1 MTSRKVRQRRIGA
14 IISTAA
20 VVSLTAACA
29 TSATDSAPAAS
40 SAPAATAAAS
50 SAASAAS
57 SAAASGSAQACAPG
71 DDLTV
76 GLLTP
81 MTGFAANY
89 GPEAAAG
96 LQQALDEAGSTAGGR
111 KITVI
116 TADEDVTDPSQ
127 TLERLKQMVES
138 DGADV
143 IVGPI
148 FGSTQQ
154 AVAAY
159 LKQQNVPMFT
169 MLGGG
174 ENLAGEGTGFLWPAA
189 DNRTAAPLGTYAA
202 EDLGYKKIA
211 TLAPDYA
218 YGHDAIDGITKAF
231 EAAGGTVA
239 QQQWVPLGTTDMLQ
253 YATKLDQSVDAL
265 AMWLVPSDAAA
276 FIKEYRN
283 LGIKVPLLLFQG
295 IFDPTYQEMGDQVQ
309 GEIGLNEY
317 NHLLDNPANA
327 AFTEAYAAANDGA
340 IPNQTTAFAYQVGRN
355 IVTALDADCGDATTQ
370 GLRTALA
377 DLPLDTV
384 IGAAHYNADGMAVS
398 NRVVVKATKG
408 ADGRYEWEPVKTYE
422 NVG

>member
-1 MTSRKVRQRRIGA
+1 MTSAAGTRRRFGA
-14 IISTAA
+14 LMSTVA

-29 TSATDSAPAAS
+29 TGAADSAPAAS
-40 SAPAATAAAS
+40 SKPAA
-50 SAASAAS
+50 SAAAS
-57 SAAASGSAQACAPG
+57 SAAASGSASALACAPG
-71 DDLTV
+71 EDLTI

-81 MTGFAANY
+81 LTGFAANY

-96 LQQALDEAGSTAGGR
+96 LTQALVESANAAGGR
-111 KITVI
+111 TITVV

-127 TLERLKQMVES
+127 TLERLKQMVET
-138 DGADV
+138 DGADI

-169 MLGGG
+169 ILGGG

-202 EDLGYKKIA
+202 EDLGYKKVA

-253 YATKLDQSVDAL
+253 YATKLDQNVDAL

-295 IFDPTYQEMGDQVQ
+295 IFDPTFQEMGGQVQ
-309 GEIGLNEY
+309 DEIGLNEY

-327 AFTEAYAAANDGA
+327 AFLEGYGAANDGA

-355 IVTALDADCGDATTQ
+355 IVTALEADCGDATTA

-377 DLPLDTV
+377 DIPLDTV
-384 IGAAHYNADGMAVS
+384 IGAAHYSPEGMAVS

-408 ADGRYEWEPVKTYE
+408 ADGRYEWEPIKTYE